1 MFIISFDNKGIFL
14 KVKEKSTME
23 DKIFDFAKTRDAL
36 GQLSADLAGLE
47 AAIKIKQSA
56 LSSEKQNLANQLQ
69 DKEQKIASLNK
80 AAEDALVKLENINQ
94 YIGKVL

>member
-1 MFIISFDNKGIFL
+1 M
-14 KVKEKSTME
+14 KEKSTME

>member
-1 MFIISFDNKGIFL
+1 MFIIFFDNKGIFL

-36 GQLSADLAGLE
+36 DQLSADLAGLE
-47 AAIKIKQSA
+47 AAIKIKQSSI
-56 LSSEKQNLANQLQ
+56 SSEKQNLANQLQ
-69 DKEQKIASLNK
+69 NKEQKIANLSK
-80 AAEDALVKLENINQ
+80 AAEDALTKLENINQ